1 MHPDPTMPFDLDPSD
16 PVNYDQLP
24 NDCPDCDSDIIDTWP
39 ADDWAL

>member
-1 MHPDPTMPFDLDPSD
+1 MPLDPTMPFDLDPSD

-24 NDCPDCDSDIIDTWP
+24 NDCPDCDSDIINTWP